1 MEKLNSH
8 FTEYQK
14 ELDIETNEEI
24 SYLLKVLP
32 GSLKTKLAKFMYFDV
47 INVFRFLQNRDDDF
61 YSKYLDQLK
70 VSRFNKRDYIA
81 KAG

>member
-8 FTEYQK
+8 MAEYQK

-32 GSLKTKLAKFMYFDV
+32 SSLKTKLAKFMYFDV

-61 YSKYLDQLK
+61 YSKYLD
-70 VSRFNKRDYIA
+70 
-81 KAG
+81 